1 MVPFEKI
8 HDLMEELRLLEAM
21 WLLGL
26 DATDNQCQ
34 ILTESDIRTHADHW
48 LLSSLV
54 LYSPDLRP
62 N

>member
-1 MVPFEKI
+1 VVPFEKI

-34 ILTESDIRTHADHW
+34 FKIESDIRTHANHW
-48 LLSSLV
+48 RLSSLV
-54 LYSPDLRP
+54 LCSPGLRP